1 MNTAGIVSA
10 IKLLSLKHKVPCNLS
25 VVLDTYTENPRKWFV
40 KVFEEPI
47 LEKNDSFT
55 TNKGIVWNFEI
66 LKQKVKRLENEQKSK
81 TKRKKHPNN

>member
-1 MNTAGIVSA
+1 MTYCPYTGQVVVNTAGIVSA

-47 LEKNDSFT
+47 VEKMKFSLLINE
-55 TNKGIVWNFEI
+55 KYGI
-66 LKQKVKRLENEQKSK
+66 LKY
-81 TKRKKHPNN
+81 